1 MSNTML
7 TSLYG
12 FLMQNNETKEK
23 LLYATDTYY
32 IKYKFKKLN
41 YLLIECNYI
50 SEIAKENIQ
59 NNTINKSRYTRLL
72 ESHLSLENLINFLKA
87 NDLSN
92 TKKIVICHLSDQN
105 SNEQQ
110 MLESIYNVTRIET
123 IAARPN
129 MNIKLELYPF

>member
-1 MSNTML
+1 ML

-50 SEIAKENIQ
+50 SEIVKENIQ

-123 IAARPN
+123 IVARPN

>member
-1 MSNTML
+1 M
-7 TSLYG
+7 SLYG
-12 FLMQNNETKEK
+12 FLIQNNETKEK

-50 SEIAKENIQ
+50 SEIVKENMR

-105 SNEQQ
+105 SSEQQ
-110 MLESIYNVTRIET
+110 MIESIYNITRIET
-123 IAARPN
+123 IAARPD

>member
-1 MSNTML
+1 M
-7 TSLYG
+7 SLYG
-12 FLMQNNETKEK
+12 FLIQNNETKEK

-50 SEIAKENIQ
+50 SEIVKENIR

-105 SNEQQ
+105 SSEQQ
-110 MLESIYNVTRIET
+110 MIESIYNVTQIET
-123 IAARPN
+123 IAAMPN

>member
-1 MSNTML
+1 M
-7 TSLYG
+7 SLYG
-12 FLMQNNETKEK
+12 FLIQNNETKEK

>member
-1 MSNTML
+1 M
-7 TSLYG
+7 SLYG
-12 FLMQNNETKEK
+12 FLIQNNETKEK

-50 SEIAKENIQ
+50 SEIVKENMR

-72 ESHLSLENLINFLKA
+72 ESHLSLENLIDFLKA
-87 NDLSN
+87 NDLAN

-110 MLESIYNVTRIET
+110 MIESIYNVTRIET

>member
-1 MSNTML
+1 ML
-7 TSLYG
+7 FRS
-12 FLMQNNETKEK
+12 NETKEK

-50 SEIAKENIQ
+50 SEIVKENMR

-105 SNEQQ
+105 SSEQQ
-110 MLESIYNVTRIET
+110 MIESIYNITRIET
-123 IAARPN
+123 IAARPD

>member
-1 MSNTML
+1 M
-7 TSLYG
+7 SLYG
-12 FLMQNNETKEK
+12 FLIQNNETKEK

-50 SEIAKENIQ
+50 SEIVKENMR

>member
-1 MSNTML
+1 
-7 TSLYG
+7 
-12 FLMQNNETKEK
+12 MQNNETKEK

>member
-1 MSNTML
+1 ML

>member
-1 MSNTML
+1 M
-7 TSLYG
+7 SLYG
-12 FLMQNNETKEK
+12 FLIQNNETKEK

-32 IKYKFKKLN
+32 IKYKFKSLN

-50 SEIAKENIQ
+50 SEIVKENMR

-110 MLESIYNVTRIET
+110 MLESIYNVTKIET

-129 MNIKLELYPF
+129 MDIQLELYPF

>member
-1 MSNTML
+1 
-7 TSLYG
+7 
-12 FLMQNNETKEK
+12 MQNNETKEK

-50 SEIAKENIQ
+50 SEIVKENMR

>member
-1 MSNTML
+1 MR
-7 TSLYG
+7 
-12 FLMQNNETKEK
+12 
-23 LLYATDTYY
+23 
-32 IKYKFKKLN
+32 
-41 YLLIECNYI
+41 
-50 SEIAKENIQ
+50 

-105 SNEQQ
+105 SSEQQ
-110 MLESIYNVTRIET
+110 MIESIYNITRIET
-123 IAARPN
+123 IAARPD